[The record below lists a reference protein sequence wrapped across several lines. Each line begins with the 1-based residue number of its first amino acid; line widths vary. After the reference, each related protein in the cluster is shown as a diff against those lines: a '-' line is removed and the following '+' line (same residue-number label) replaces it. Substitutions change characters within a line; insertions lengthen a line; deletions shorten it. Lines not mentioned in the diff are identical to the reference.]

1 MTAILNKRVLLA
13 ASMIVAVAAAA
24 LGATY
29 AAWQGSAQIA
39 GNTVSTVSMDILA
52 TGVAAYGQAAA
63 PLVWTDALP
72 GETTDPLTRAEITN
86 DGSTP
91 MDLYMY
97 LEPTGTCTATK
108 MAWRSGVVGTGIFD
122 YGFLGAVPTLVGT
135 KAGVGTDDNFMLV
148 SAINTPVKI
157 ADDSKFTPG
166 AVIALQ
172 ALAGFAT
179 DADYP
184 ADAGTCEWVEHFIG
198 TLPDVAPVII

>member
-1 MTAILNKRVLLA
+1 MTAILNKKVILA
-13 ASMIVAVAAAA
+13 ASMIVAVAAVA

-52 TGVAAYGQAAA
+52 TGVAAYGQSAA
-63 PLVWTDALP
+63 PLVWEGAVP
-72 GETTDPLTRAEITN
+72 GETTDPMTRAEITN

-97 LEPTGTCTATK
+97 LVPTGTCTATK
-108 MAWRSGVVGTGIFD
+108 MAWRSGVVGTGVFD
-122 YGFLGAVPTLVGT
+122 YGFLGAVPTNVGT
-135 KAGVGTDDNFMLV
+135 KAGAGDSNFALV

-184 ADAGTCEWVEHFIG
+184 ADAGTCVWVEHFIS

>member
-1 MTAILNKRVLLA
+1 MTAILNKKVILA
-13 ASMIVAVAAAA
+13 ASMIVAIAAVA

-39 GNTVSTVSMDILA
+39 GNTVSTVSMDISA
-52 TGVAAYGQAAA
+52 TGMAAYGQSAA
-63 PLVWTDALP
+63 PLVWEGALP
-72 GETTDPLTRAEITN
+72 GETTDPMTRAEISN
-86 DGSTP
+86 DGTTP

-97 LEPTGTCTATK
+97 LVPSGTCTATK
-108 MAWRSGVVGTGIFD
+108 MAWRTGVVGSGIFD
-122 YGFLGAVPTLVGT
+122 YGFLGAVPTNVGT
-135 KAGVGTDDNFMLV
+135 KAGVGADSNFMLV

-166 AVIALQ
+166 TKIALQ

-184 ADAGTCEWVEHFIG
+184 ADSGSCVWVEHFIG
-198 TLPDVAPVII
+198 TLPDVAPVI

>member
-157 ADDSKFTPG
+157 ADDSKFTQ
-166 AVIALQ
+166 VQL
-172 ALAGFAT
+172 LL
-179 DADYP
+179 YK
-184 ADAGTCEWVEHFIG
+184 H
-198 TLPDVAPVII
+198 